1 MYGDVRTCQTV
12 SKGKVCNEDAKLV
25 QRGKDYCCDCYAR
38 VILGKT
44 MEQIDKELQKEQIE
58 IF

>member
-25 QRGKDYCCDCYAR
+25 ERGRDYCCDCYSR

-44 MEQIDKELQKEQIE
+44 MEQIEKELNDPIS
-58 IF
+58 

>member
-44 MEQIDKELQKEQIE
+44 MAEIEEELKHDSIS
-58 IF
+58 

>member
-1 MYGDVRTCQTV
+1 MYGDIRTCQTV

-25 QRGKDYCCDCYAR
+25 ERGRDYCCDCYAR

-44 MEQIDKELQKEQIE
+44 MAQIE
-58 IF
+58 EELKNDMDI